1 MRFARSDK
9 VNIFKKLRL
18 HLPGKH
24 CHKSCELGG
33 CFQNISGDEKPKHN
47 FCALICGWDWIFSR
61 SVESVFY
68 CCFFLGGGGGEGGE
82 VVIIR
87 NLKFTFSFHKQKINL
102 WGIAIIRKNKENIIE
117 RQNFNGEKF
126 ELWEFHNFHLK
137 LLKKIR
143 LLYTRTTTN
152 ISLNFTIRT
161 SWTWH
166 GLKTIH
172 LPFLRESL
180 RCTVCSSPN
189 LTYLI

>member
-1 MRFARSDK
+1 MWGWKAKTQF
-9 VNIFKKLRL
+9 LCT
-18 HLPGKH
+18 HLWMGLNFLQKRR
-24 CHKSCELGG
+24 
-33 CFQNISGDEKPKHN
+33 IS
-47 FCALICGWDWIFSR
+47 L
-61 SVESVFY
+61 VLL
-68 CCFFLGGGGGEGGE
+68 FFFGGGEGGQ
-82 VVIIR
+82 VVINM

-189 LTYLI
+189 LTYLL